1 MIVGILLAAG
11 AARRFGSDKLL
22 ARLPDGRTVAGA
34 SASAMVAAL
43 GQVMAVIRPGSLELG
58 QVLAAAGCRVT
69 RCPRAA
75 EGMGASLACGV
86 ETVPHATGWVVGLAD
101 MPAVSRETIAR
112 VGDML
117 LGYDDRIAAPAYHGT
132 RGHPVG
138 FGRAYG
144 DSLRALG
151 GDVGAR
157 SIVQASQQHLHVF
170 ESEDPGILL
179 DVDRP
184 SDLCRIGGGPENG

>member
-34 SASAMVAAL
+34 SAAAMVAAL
-43 GQVMAVIRPGSLELG
+43 GQVMAVIRPDNLALG
-58 QVLAAAGCRVT
+58 RDLAAAGCRVT
-69 RCPRAA
+69 HCPAA
-75 EGMGASLACGV
+75 DEGMGASLACGV
-86 ETVPHATGWVVGLAD
+86 AAVPDATGWVVGLAD
-101 MPAVSRETIAR
+101 MPAISRDTIAQ
-112 VGDML
+112 VGDKL
-117 LGYDDRIAAPAYHGT
+117 LGCDEGIVAPAYHGT

-144 DSLRALG
+144 DALRALG
-151 GDVGAR
+151 GDAGAR
-157 SIVQASQQHLHVF
+157 SIVQSNRRHLSVF
-170 ESEDPGILL
+170 ETEDPGILL

-184 SDLCRIGGGPENG
+184 SDLCRVGGGL